1 MSHVSIS
8 SRQHAC
14 SLGAA
19 ALLACTLFFG
29 FIAGQAQATYYGLP
43 TVTAFQANTHELL
56 TYVAPEYSGENGRLY
71 GSDAGI
77 AEGTSPS
84 VTGFGGYGQYTVA
97 FHASGSAALWIYQS
111 QYGTASPTGWGMETD
126 TSPSITSGGP
136 GDNAYEV
143 AFRASGSGDLWTY
156 DSCLE
161 GCTPL
166 GRETHLGI
174 AAGTN
179 PSISSGVEA
188 FQAAGSHRLWI
199 YWPNTGAWKET
210 SYQIATG
217 TSPSIVVLEGGG
229 SYEVAFQAPAGNL
242 STYSSSGVE
251 HESSWGVAPGTSPSI
266 GRAPGGSWKIA
277 FQGSGGTG
285 LWTSAASGETIQQE
299 LGMAGGTSPSIT
311 ERCEGANHTE
321 VAFQANTTSLWW
333 DANGVGTSLGL
344 GMAGGTSPSISAMVQ
359 SEC

>member
-1 MSHVSIS
+1 MSLVSLS
-8 SRQHAC
+8 PRQHIY
-14 SLGAA
+14 SLGTA
-19 ALLACTLFFG
+19 ALLACVLFFG
-29 FIAGQAQATYYGLP
+29 IVAKQARATYYGLP

-56 TYVAPEYSGENGRLY
+56 TYVAPEYSGESGHLY
-71 GSDAGI
+71 GSEAGI

-84 VTGFGGYGQYTVA
+84 VTGFGGYSQYTVA
-97 FHASGSAALWIYQS
+97 FHANGSAALWIYQS
-111 QYGTASPTGWGMETD
+111 QYGTASPTGWGMESG
-126 TSPSITSGGP
+126 TSPSITRGGP
-136 GDNAYEV
+136 GEDGYEV

-156 DSCLE
+156 DSCLS

-179 PSISSGVEA
+179 PSISNGVEA
-188 FQAAGSHRLWI
+188 FQAAGSRRLWI
-199 YWPNTGAWKET
+199 YWPNTGTWKET
-210 SYQIATG
+210 TYQIATG

-229 SYEVAFQAPAGNL
+229 SYEVAFRSPTGNL
-242 STYSSSGVE
+242 STYSSSGAE
-251 HESSWGVAPGTSPSI
+251 HESSWGVAEGASPSI

-285 LWTSAASGETIQQE
+285 LWTYAASGETIQQE
-299 LGMAGGTSPSIT
+299 LGMATGTSPSIT
-311 ERCEGANHTE
+311 ERCEGVNQTE

-333 DANGVGTSLGL
+333 DANGVGTSVGL
-344 GMAGGTSPSISAMVQ
+344 GMEPGTNPSISAMVQ

>member
-1 MSHVSIS
+1 MSHVSRRP
-8 SRQHAC
+8 RQHVRR
-14 SLGAA
+14 LVAA
-19 ALLACTLFFG
+19 VFLACMMFLG
-29 FIAGQAQATYYGLP
+29 LAAGQAQATYYGLP

-97 FHASGSAALWIYQS
+97 FHADGSAALWIYQA
-111 QYGTASPTGWGMETD
+111 QYGTASPTGWGMETG
-126 TSPSITSGGP
+126 TSPSIASGGP
-136 GDNAYEV
+136 GEDSYEV
-143 AFRASGSGDLWTY
+143 AFHASGSGDLWTY

-161 GCTPL
+161 GCTSL

-179 PSISSGVEA
+179 PSISNGVEA

-199 YWPNTGAWKET
+199 YWPNTGISKET

-217 TSPSIVVLEGGG
+217 TSPSIVGFGGG
-229 SYEVAFQAPAGNL
+229 GYEVAFRSPAGNL
-242 STYSSSGVE
+242 STYSSSGAE
-251 HESSWGVAPGTSPSI
+251 HESSWGVAAGTSPSI
-266 GRAPGGSWKIA
+266 GRAPGSSWKVA

-285 LWTSAASGETIQQE
+285 LWTYAASGETIQQE
-299 LGMAGGTSPSIT
+299 LGMAAGTSPSIT
-311 ERCEGANHTE
+311 ERCGGVNRTE

-333 DANGVGTSLGL
+333 DANGVGTSTGL
-344 GMAGGTSPSISAMVQ
+344 GMEPDTSPSISAMVQ
-359 SEC
+359 LEC

>member
-1 MSHVSIS
+1 MTHLMNAWTQRVRFLTVVTFISI
-8 SRQHAC
+8 
-14 SLGAA
+14 L
-19 ALLACTLFFG
+19 LLAL
-29 FIAGQAQATYYGLP
+29 AAERADAVYYGLP

-56 TYVAPEYSGENGRLY
+56 TYVSPEYSGGEKGVLY
-71 GSDAGI
+71 GSKAGI

-84 VTGFGGYGQYTVA
+84 VTGFGGYGYTVA
-97 FHASGSAALWIYQS
+97 FHAYGSAALWIYQS
-111 QYGTASPTGWGMETD
+111 QYGTASPTGWGMETG
-126 TSPSITSGGP
+126 TSPSITSVTGGS
-136 GDNAYEV
+136 GEHNFEV

-161 GCTPL
+161 GCTSL

-179 PSISSGVEA
+179 PSISHEIEA

-199 YWPNTGAWKET
+199 YWPNIGTWKET
-210 SYQIATG
+210 PYQIATG
-217 TSPSIVVLEGGG
+217 TSPSIVGFGPS
-229 SYEVAFQAPAGNL
+229 SYEVAFQSPTGAL
-242 STYSSSGVE
+242 STYSSSGAE

-266 GRAPGGSWKIA
+266 GMAPGGSWKIA

-299 LGMAGGTSPSIT
+299 LGMAAGTSPSIT
-311 ERCEGANHTE
+311 ERCGGATQTE

-344 GMAGGTSPSISAMVQ
+344 GMEPGTSPSIAGM
-359 SEC
+359 EC